1 MGQPARKT
9 AAIPPQWAIFGLNEA
24 VIESF
29 RQAAR
34 ERAPGLAAAYGR
46 RWRRV
51 SGRVGR
57 APWPAPWP
65 EDNQARISWKRAGSL
80 ALAALARLDRPLAR
94 RAAALWHRG
103 RARPMAGLA
112 PGIWRVQHRPLGASV
127 RMGFDASLASALAL
141 APALWLAGQITSGWF
156 GPSNPPPARAAIE
169 AGGGMARLAALDQ
182 LAISQPLSA
191 QHLLADTALTY
202 LVRLPALDAA
212 QRLCQGGRE
221 RALAWQEA
229 ASAYAPALAWAEA
242 LPASWPCPADPPIV
256 QAIGYACATH
266 AHAGQAQKREAQK
279 REVQG
284 QSSLE
289 GYASWSALGPAAT
302 LSNFALVSGL
312 ALESASSWR
321 GVYDLAEQALA
332 QMERA

>member
-9 AAIPPQWAIFGLNEA
+9 TAIPSEWAIFGLNEA

-65 EDNQARISWKRAGSL
+65 QGSQSLIGWKRAGPL
-80 ALAALARLDRPLAR
+80 ALAALSRLDRPLAR
-94 RAAALWHRG
+94 RAAALWYRG

-112 PGIWRVQHRPLGASV
+112 PGIWSVQHRPLGASL
-127 RMGFDASLASALAL
+127 RLGFDASLASASAL

-156 GPSNPPPARAAIE
+156 GPSNPPPIRAAIE
-169 AGGGMARLAALDQ
+169 AGGGVARLAALDHM
-182 LAISQPLSA
+182 AISLPLAA
-191 QHLLADTALTY
+191 QYVQADTALTY

-212 QRLCQGGRE
+212 LCLCQAGRDT
-221 RALAWQEA
+221 AHAWKEA

-242 LPASWPCPADPPIV
+242 LPAPWPGPADPPIMP
-256 QAIGYACATH
+256 AIGFAAATH
-266 AHAGQAQKREAQK
+266 ARAGLAEGKIPQ
-279 REVQG
+279 QG
-284 QSSLE
+284 F
-289 GYASWSALGPAAT
+289 APWSALGPAAT

-321 GVYDLAEQALA
+321 GVYDMAEQALA
-332 QMERA
+332 QMERAQ